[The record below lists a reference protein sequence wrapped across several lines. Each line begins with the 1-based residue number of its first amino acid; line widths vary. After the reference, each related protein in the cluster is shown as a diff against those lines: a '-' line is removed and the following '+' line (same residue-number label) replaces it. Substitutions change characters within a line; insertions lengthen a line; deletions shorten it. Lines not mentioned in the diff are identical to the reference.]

1 MGPLAHLIDSRGTKK
16 SVAGS
21 MGNRNSGQTMAY
33 FNMQKGES
41 PYLKYLADQYTMSDN
56 YHQPVMGGT
65 SPESLVRVDN
75 FSRQLRQTPLVRLRN
90 RQANTG

>member
-21 MGNRNSGQTMAY
+21 MGNRNSGQTMA
-33 FNMQKGES
+33 FLNMQKGES

-65 SPESLVRVDN
+65 SPEPLVRVDN
-75 FSRQLRQTPLVRLRN
+75 FSLQ
-90 RQANTG
+90 